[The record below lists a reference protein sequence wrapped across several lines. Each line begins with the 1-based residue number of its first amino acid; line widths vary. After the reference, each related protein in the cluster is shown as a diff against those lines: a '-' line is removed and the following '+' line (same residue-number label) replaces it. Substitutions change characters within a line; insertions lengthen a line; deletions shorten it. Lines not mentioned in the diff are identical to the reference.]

1 MKEKKDK
8 SFFDYFKFDNVIE
21 DIGILIKNSD
31 KVWDILFSDNEE
43 TVKCKQEELKKE
55 GLDFSGIKKVFNFD
69 MDKLNT
75 KELKIYG
82 NTHSNII
89 YVNGILTDLND
100 LREHMN
106 CLGKAFNSDIKAFH
120 NETGGV
126 LIDLIES
133 SYDRGEL
140 ERTPLAEAMAKEIL
154 AKLEMSK
161 EDLHLIGHSQGAILL
176 NNALEIVQD
185 ECKFED
191 LSRLHFYTFGAGL
204 KNCILNNNIHIE
216 HFANEG
222 DLIPNMGILNKDSE
236 VEHTGDLYTRKAN
249 GHYFLENYLM
259 PLREGK
265 FGTDSKFYN
274 LVNTASIQ
282 NFLTQKTESLPIDT
296 ELKYENKSK
305 KKPA

>member
-8 SFFDYFKFDNVIE
+8 SFFDYFKLENVID
-21 DIGILIKNSD
+21 DIGILVKNSD
-31 KVWDILFSDNEE
+31 KVWDILFSDDEE
-43 TVKCKQEELKKE
+43 KVKCKQEELKKE

-69 MDKLNT
+69 MEKLNT

-82 NTHSNII
+82 NTKSNII

-120 NETGGV
+120 NETGGM

-140 ERTPLAEAMAKEIL
+140 ERTPLSEAIAKEIL
-154 AKLEMSK
+154 AKLELSK
-161 EDLHLIGHSQGAILL
+161 ENLHLIGHSQGAILL
-176 NNALEIVQD
+176 NNALEIVQ
-185 ECKFED
+185 EQCEFED
-191 LSRLHFYTFGAGL
+191 LKRLNFYTFGAGL
-204 KNCILNNNIHIE
+204 KNCILNNNINIE
-216 HFANEG
+216 HFANNG
-222 DLIPNMGILNKDSE
+222 DLVPNLGILNKDNK
-236 VEHTGDLYTRKAN
+236 VEHTGTLYTREAS
-249 GHYFLENYLM
+249 GHSFIENYLI

-274 LVNTASIQ
+274 LINTESVQ
-282 NFLTQKTESLPIDT
+282 NFLSQKTEGVSINTRL
-296 ELKYENKSK
+296 KSK

>member
-1 MKEKKDK
+1 MKEKSK
-8 SFFDYFKFDNVIE
+8 SFFDYFKFENVID

-31 KVWDILFSDNEE
+31 KVWDILFSNDEE
-43 TVKCKQEELKKE
+43 KVKCKEEELKEE
-55 GLDFSGIKKVFNFD
+55 GLDLSGIKKVFSFD
-69 MDKLNT
+69 MDKINT
-75 KELKIYG
+75 KEVKIYG
-82 NTHSNII
+82 NVNSNII

-133 SYDRGEL
+133 SYDRGMM
-140 ERTPLAEAMAKEIL
+140 ERTPLSEAIAKEIL
-154 AKLEMSK
+154 AKLEISK
-161 EDLHLIGHSQGAILL
+161 EDIHLIGHSQGAILL

-191 LSRLHFYTFGAGL
+191 LSRLNFYTFGAGL
-204 KNCILNNNIHIE
+204 KHCILNNNITIE

-222 DLIPNMGILNKDSE
+222 DLIPNMGILNKESD
-236 VEHTGDLYTRKAN
+236 VEHTGTLYTREAS
-249 GHYFLENYLM
+249 GHYFLENYLI
-259 PLREGK
+259 PLRQGK
-265 FGTDSKFYN
+265 FGTESKFYDLIN
-274 LVNTASIQ
+274 SASIQ
-282 NFLTQKTESLPIDT
+282 NLLTQKTEGKSINT
-296 ELKYENKSK
+296 TLKKTN